1 MYVVCHS
8 RDHILTLKKMECQCL
23 YIVVC
28 DSRDHIKMTEEK
40 PFEEFQ
46 IYFTH
51 SGSMYITHSFNLINR
66 PPTPTPSDSFS
77 NVIGISK
84 RRRNERGFQSKTF
97 SRIDSRIAKT

>member
-1 MYVVCHS
+1 MFIYVMYVVCDS
-8 RDHILTLKKMECQCL
+8 CDHILTLKKMECQCL

-66 PPTPTPSDSFS
+66 PPTPTHSDCFS

-84 RRRNERGFQSKTF
+84 RNYHKVSKKRKRV
-97 SRIDSRIAKT
+97 SK